1 MIKVSEAVDHNRSRV
16 RMPSF
21 LISIVT
27 RHRDRLPD
35 TSDQDADHLGGLAD
49 VLDRLPDPRRV
60 RGLRYRLGALLVLCT
75 TAVLAGA
82 STWAGIVR
90 FAPDS
95 TRPSASGSV

>member
-1 MIKVSEAVDHNRSRV
+1 
-16 RMPSF
+16 MPSF